1 MTCQIVKDTMKR
13 VKQGGMGKEEFAFNG
28 DRWKVLM
35 SDTPSSITHSKF
47 GSGLH
52 GHLEKSSYA
61 RPRNCNGL
69 CEGVVGG
76 GLVKGTWLP
85 SSTLPLTLESCLEL
99 TWVLSSLGGIYSA
112 QPYPKAEGV
121 LAQAISK

>member
-1 MTCQIVKDTMKR
+1 MTGQIVKDTMER

-28 DRWKVLM
+28 DRWEVLM
-35 SDTPSSITHSKF
+35 SDTPSSITHSRF

-61 RPRNCNGL
+61 RPRNWNGL
-69 CEGVVGG
+69 CEGVVGR
-76 GLVKGTWLP
+76 GLVKGTRYV
-85 SSTLPLTLESCLEL
+85 PLSLESCLEL
-99 TWVLSSLGGIYSA
+99 TWILSSLGGLYSA
-112 QPYPKAEGV
+112 QLYPKGEGV